1 VTKPR
6 LRFGSRIGSSLT
18 VLGTLDAGARDRAVY
33 IAWHH
38 GLWCPVACKL
48 FQSDERAQDEAAVLA
63 EMAHPNI
70 VRFLGLGQPAHLL
83 MEFLEG
89 PTLLAMLRDRPRLGL
104 SDALRV
110 GSHVASALLY
120 MHERDVL
127 HLDVN
132 PSNIIVSHGRPILFD
147 LGTARRERDWGSGRL
162 EGTRYYMAPEQCLRQ
177 PLTPATDVFG
187 LGVTLYEMLTG
198 KLPFAFGR
206 RTEDY
211 PQVTADPVPARR
223 YRPISAAL
231 DRIILQCLARDPAQ
245 RPGLATIIP
254 GLHEFIRSGPPM
266 WPAGFRPDKIST
278 KETSNAVIRT
288 GLDAS
293 GHPLS
298 GVGADRERPGAEQH

>member
-1 VTKPR
+1 MTKPR

-38 GLWCPVACKL
+38 GRWCPVACKL
-48 FQSDERAQDEAAVLA
+48 FQSDERAREEAALLA
-63 EMAHPNI
+63 AMAHPNI

-89 PTLLAMLRDRPRLGL
+89 PTLLGMLRDTSRLGV

-110 GSHVASALLY
+110 GAHVASALLH
-120 MHERDVL
+120 MHEQGVL

-147 LGTARRERDWGSGRL
+147 LGTARRRPDWNSGRL
-162 EGTRYYMAPEQCLRQ
+162 EGTRHYMAPEQCLRQ
-177 PLTPATDVFG
+177 PVAPATDVFG

-206 RTEDY
+206 GTQEY
-211 PQVTADPVPARR
+211 PQITADPVPVRH
-223 YRPISAAL
+223 YRPVPAAL
-231 DRIILQCLARDPAQ
+231 DRIIQQCLARDPAR
-245 RPGLATIIP
+245 RPSLATIIP

-266 WPAGFRPDKIST
+266 WPAGFQPNRIPR
-278 KETSNAVIRT
+278 KEMPNAVIRT
-288 GLDAS
+288 DLGPGGHTRS
-293 GHPLS
+293 GM
-298 GVGADRERPGAEQH
+298 GADRERAGADYQ

>member
-1 VTKPR
+1 MTKPR

-18 VLGTLDAGARDRAVY
+18 VLGILDTGAHDRAVY

-38 GLWCPVACKL
+38 GMWCPVACKL
-48 FQSDERAQDEAAVLA
+48 FQSDERAQEEAAVLA

-89 PTLLAMLRDRPRLGL
+89 PTLLAMLRDHQRLGI

-110 GSHVASALLY
+110 ADHIASALLY
-120 MHERDVL
+120 MHERDLL

-147 LGTARRERDWGSGRL
+147 LGTARRRKDWESGRL

-187 LGVTLYEMLTG
+187 LGVTLYEMLTS

-206 RTEDY
+206 GAKEY
-211 PQVTADPVPARR
+211 PQVTADPVPVRR
-223 YRPISAAL
+223 YRPIPAAL
-231 DRIILQCLARDPAQ
+231 DRIIQQCLARDPGQ
-245 RPGLATIIP
+245 RPSLVTIIP
-254 GLHEFIRSGPPM
+254 GLHDFIRSGPPM
-266 WPAGFRPDKIST
+266 WPAGFQPNKTSK
-278 KETSNAVIRT
+278 KEMPNAVIRT
-288 GLDAS
+288 DLGPG
-293 GHPLS
+293 GHTLS
-298 GVGADRERPGAEQH
+298 DMGANRERPGAEQY

>member
-1 VTKPR
+1 MTKPR
-6 LRFGSRIGSSLT
+6 FRFGSRIGPSLT
-18 VLGTLDAGARDRAVY
+18 VLGILDTGAHDRAVY
-33 IAWHH
+33 IAWRH
-38 GLWCPVACKL
+38 GMWCPVACKL

-110 GSHVASALLY
+110 GEHVASALLY
-120 MHERDVL
+120 MHSRRVL

-147 LGTARRERDWGSGRL
+147 LGTARRRPDWNSGRL

-223 YRPISAAL
+223 HRPIPAAL
-231 DRIILQCLARDPAQ
+231 DRIILQCLARDPAR

-254 GLHEFIRSGPPM
+254 GLHDFIRSGPPM
-266 WPAGFRPDKIST
+266 WPAGFRPNKIFG
-278 KETSNAVIRT
+278 EDNAEC
-288 GLDAS
+288 
-293 GHPLS
+293 GHS
-298 GVGADRERPGAEQH
+298 R